1 MVTEKNIVRL
11 KISSPPLL
19 LLALL
24 YIVSLLF
31 KIGKDDFV
39 AQVFPIILVFI
50 GILVI
55 AFGSFFDFGANQYFQ
70 NLIISKSK
78 LSENDVLG
86 INREQL
92 VMNIIY
98 VTIGIAY
105 ILSGIFLTFIYRV
118 I

>member
-11 KISSPPLL
+11 KISYPPLS

-24 YIVSLLF
+24 FIVSILF
-31 KIGKDDFV
+31 KLGKDNFA
-39 AQVFPIILVFI
+39 AQVFPIIFVFI

-55 AFGSFFDFGANQYFQ
+55 AFGSFFDFGANQYLQ

-78 LSENDVLG
+78 LSEKDVLS

-98 VTIGIAY
+98 VIIGIAY
-105 ILSGIFLTFIYRV
+105 ILSGIFLTFIYK
-118 I
+118 II